1 MELILGGI
9 AVVILLYAA
18 IRFLFWSIKT
28 TLKMMAIGIAFL
40 CLTLAGLVIW
50 WVWF

>member
-9 AVVILLYAA
+9 VAVVLLYAA

-28 TLKMMAIGIAFL
+28 TVKMMVIGISTL
-40 CLTLAGLVIW
+40 CIVLAGLVIW